1 MNTSTAARLGGFAVL
16 AVAVFGGAYGIGAA
30 VGPLGAAQDTAQGVQ
45 GEPGQHEPGGLRVTE
60 RGYTF
65 AVDTTSFAEGQ
76 PKQFEFRITGPDGA
90 TVTAFDP
97 NHDRRMHLIMARR
110 DLSGYQHL
118 HPAHGADGVWR
129 VPAAFADAGEYRVF
143 ADFVPS
149 ALKRNLTLGAEVSVS
164 GDSNPVPLPPP
175 SDTARVDDSDHAV
188 RLTGR
193 PVVGEAKLVVSVSR
207 GGAPVTDLQRYL
219 GAYGHLVALRE
230 GDLGYLHVHP
240 EESVTAGPDVV
251 FSAAFPSAGR
261 YRLYF
266 DFQHGG
272 VVRTAEFTVAV
283 GDTGPSQPPA
293 PTGPG
298 DGHGHGH

>member
-1 MNTSTAARLGGFAVL
+1 MAAV
-16 AVAVFGGAYGIGAA
+16 VVFGGAYGIGAA
-30 VGPLGAAQDTAQGVQ
+30 VGPVGTDQNAMQGGAMQHAA
-45 GEPGQHEPGGLRVTE
+45 HEPGGLRASE
-60 RGYTF
+60 QGYTF
-65 AVDTTSFAEGQ
+65 AVQTTAFAEGQ
-76 PKQFEFRITGPDGA
+76 PKQLEFRITGPDGG

-97 NHDRRMHLIMARR
+97 NHDRRMHLIVARR

-118 HPAHGADGVWR
+118 HPALGADGVWR
-129 VPAAFADAGEYRVF
+129 VQAAFADAGQYRLF

-149 ALKRNLTLGAEVSVS
+149 ALKQNLTLGADVSVS
-164 GDSNPVPLPPP
+164 GEASAVPLPPP
-175 SDTARVDDSDHAV
+175 SDTAHVEDSDYAV
-188 RLTGR
+188 RLGGR
-193 PVVGEAKLVVSVSR
+193 PVVGEAKLVLSVSR

-240 EESVTAGPDVV
+240 EESATAGPDIT

-261 YRLYF
+261 YRLYL

-272 VVRTAEFTVAV
+272 VVRTAEFTVTV
-283 GDTGPSQPPA
+283 GDTGPLPA
-293 PTGPG
+293 PAPASG